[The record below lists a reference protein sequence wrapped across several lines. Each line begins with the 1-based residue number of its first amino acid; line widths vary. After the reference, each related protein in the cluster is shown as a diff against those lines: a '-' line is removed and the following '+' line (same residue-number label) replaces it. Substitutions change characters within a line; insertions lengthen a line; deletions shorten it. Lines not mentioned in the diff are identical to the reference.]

1 MLSATRTAAI
11 IFPNWTKLPGHDDS
25 DRAHRAFE
33 PIVRALSS
41 VAPLIHVDTAGVAL
55 LATRALRRI
64 SAAMM
69 LSGIYYTGSVQ
80 IKR

>member
-11 IFPNWTKLPGHDDS
+11 IFPDWSQIPGHDDS

-41 VAPLIHVDTAGVAL
+41 IAPLIHVDTAGVAL
-55 LATRALRRI
+55 LATRGP
-64 SAAMM
+64 SPYF
-69 LSGIYYTGSVQ
+69 GGDE
-80 IKR
+80 